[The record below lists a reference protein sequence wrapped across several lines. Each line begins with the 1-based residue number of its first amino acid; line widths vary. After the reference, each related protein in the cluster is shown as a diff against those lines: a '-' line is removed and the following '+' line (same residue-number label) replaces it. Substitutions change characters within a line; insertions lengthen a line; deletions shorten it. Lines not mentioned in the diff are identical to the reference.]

1 MRCSAIYRTTSILSL
16 CALIGCVGSGEDET
30 DYSYGGSSSA
40 LSEQYSKSTW
50 GPGGELGTG
59 WVRGFVT
66 EFSMAAV
73 RAVRNTAN
81 FTNNVNWRGGRPL
94 EAARVDYARS
104 VGLTGAGQTIA
115 IMDNALRLSHET
127 FDGVN
132 VTHSSVSNLDAR
144 DDHGTA
150 VASIAVGRGG
160 TGIDAVEGVASGA
173 DLFLGTWD
181 YQTGST
187 WNERAV
193 MVSEADT
200 AGAIVMN
207 NSWQLSRD
215 FNQSTFEYYF
225 GQYSVASSYISAMRD
240 YAQSGVVVFAL
251 SNYHDELDAYN
262 VGALPL
268 LYHDLEGSWIT
279 VVNGA
284 ATFDEYGITSVER
297 ISSAC
302 MQTAA
307 FCMTA
312 DGSIYIATDY
322 TDIGYTS
329 GTGTSYA
336 TPQISGAVA
345 LLAEAFPDL
354 SASQLRDRLLA
365 SADNGWMTD
374 FTGSIDFGSGVTH
387 AYNDEFGHGFLDLR
401 AALLPIG
408 TASVPVAEGQSI
420 NLSAGQVA
428 AVSGALSG
436 NALADALS
444 SETVY
449 ASDSLN
455 GTFDIAASDIVAGT
469 VGSLSSIDVAA
480 LSAEPRL
487 SARAA
492 TAQSLSAGQGYG
504 AMIEAEIAINAYAQT
519 GNYVRD
525 LTLGQTNLRVIEGSN
540 GGAGLGLAHTFA
552 TDGGYFS
559 AGLTAMQEV
568 GSVVGVTAP
577 GFEDGIRGRSA
588 ALDFAYGV
596 QLADSIGLR
605 LEGAA
610 GKADGHG
617 AGMLGRFNDVTFNS
631 VKVAM
636 DRAMPNGGL
645 LSISLARPAAI
656 TSGTVDVSL
665 ANETTALAAGSDAF
679 RTMPADLAPEARQM
693 DIGFEYSAP
702 IHAIDNASFTFS
714 MGHSLNAGHIEGAH
728 GNMVGIA
735 LNFRL

>member
-16 CALIGCVGSGEDET
+16 CALIGCGGSGEDET

-115 IMDNALRLSHET
+115 IMDNAVRLSHET

-225 GQYSVASSYISAMRD
+225 GQYSVASSYISAMQD
-240 YAQSGVVVFAL
+240 YAQRGVVVFAL

-268 LYHDLEGSWIT
+268 LYPDLEGSWIT

-284 ATFDEYGITSVER
+284 ACVCNAARNCLTDPPCCIGREFKTLTPVKLFDGVHQAKVAFLNEVEQWKTR
-297 ISSAC
+297 CLILLGNRHHEA
-302 MQTAA
+302 Q
-307 FCMTA
+307 
-312 DGSIYIATDY
+312 
-322 TDIGYTS
+322 
-329 GTGTSYA
+329 
-336 TPQISGAVA
+336 VA
-345 LLAEAFPDL
+345 LYELTLCFSSIALVFAKFAATVWSNGL
-354 SASQLRDRLLA
+354 IVRFKFGGCLLA
-365 SADNGWMTD
+365 GFNCLRQTNFVVLGEE
-374 FTGSIDFGSGVTH
+374 GV
-387 AYNDEFGHGFLDLR
+387 
-401 AALLPIG
+401 
-408 TASVPVAEGQSI
+408 
-420 NLSAGQVA
+420 
-428 AVSGALSG
+428 
-436 NALADALS
+436 LADVGEI
-444 SETVY
+444 ET
-449 ASDSLN
+449 D
-455 GTFDIAASDIVAGT
+455 
-469 VGSLSSIDVAA
+469 
-480 LSAEPRL
+480 
-487 SARAA
+487 
-492 TAQSLSAGQGYG
+492 
-504 AMIEAEIAINAYAQT
+504 
-519 GNYVRD
+519 
-525 LTLGQTNLRVIEGSN
+525 
-540 GGAGLGLAHTFA
+540 
-552 TDGGYFS
+552 
-559 AGLTAMQEV
+559 
-568 GSVVGVTAP
+568 
-577 GFEDGIRGRSA
+577 
-588 ALDFAYGV
+588 
-596 QLADSIGLR
+596 
-605 LEGAA
+605 
-610 GKADGHG
+610 
-617 AGMLGRFNDVTFNS
+617 
-631 VKVAM
+631 
-636 DRAMPNGGL
+636 
-645 LSISLARPAAI
+645 
-656 TSGTVDVSL
+656 
-665 ANETTALAAGSDAF
+665 
-679 RTMPADLAPEARQM
+679 
-693 DIGFEYSAP
+693 
-702 IHAIDNASFTFS
+702 
-714 MGHSLNAGHIEGAH
+714 
-728 GNMVGIA
+728 
-735 LNFRL
+735 